1 MFDLFRSRATAV
13 RIMLGGLMLLVA
25 LSMVTYLIPG
35 SGLGTTGGESQIV
48 ANVGDR
54 AVTLNDLQQAIK
66 GQMRNQELPPEVTA
80 TLIPQFADSLITQ
93 YAVAYQAERLGF
105 RVSEADLAAEI
116 KRILPQLFQGNSYA
130 GDQAY
135 AAALS
140 ELNMTIPQ
148 FEAALTQ
155 QVLLNDL
162 QGLAGE
168 GVVVTQPELE
178 AAFRRMND
186 KVKIEFV
193 AVSPGQ
199 VASQISIKPEEIK
212 EYYDKNRAAFQVS
225 EKRSMEVLVIDQ
237 TKVSQSIAVSDEDLR
252 RLYDQNKDNFRVPD
266 RVSVRHILLKTTDVP
281 KEEAAKLKTKAEGLL
296 QQLKQGADFA
306 DLAKKNSEDPGSAAK
321 GGELG
326 WIVRGQ
332 TVKAFEDAAFSL
344 KPKDLSNVIT
354 TEYGFHILQV
364 LEKEQARLKTFEDV
378 KTQLADERKK
388 QAVFD
393 RMQELSDQARAALA
407 KDPKGA
413 DKIAAGLGLQL
424 VRLNKVGS
432 DDFNPEI
439 GVSSEFQNAV
449 SAARKGEVLSVAVNP
464 TRMAV
469 VVVTDVFP
477 AHPADLTEAERPI
490 REKLGTQKL
499 GQLIDARVNEV
510 LEKAKSLNGDL
521 KKTAQQSG
529 LELKTP
535 PEFTRDGSV
544 EGLGGANYVDQAFTA
559 PVGQVF
565 VSQKVNEQRF
575 ICRVVAR
582 TPADMSQLVAQ
593 RDTLLRQVKNTKA
606 RERLEILREGIRD
619 QLIKEGKIKIHQD
632 VINRLVSSYR
642 GS

>member
-13 RIMLGGLMLLVA
+13 RILLGGLLLLVA

-35 SGLGTTGGESQIV
+35 AGMGSSGGESQIV
-48 ANVGDR
+48 AQVADR
-54 AVTLNDLQQAIK
+54 AVTLNDLQKAIQ
-66 GQMRNQELPPEVTA
+66 GQLRNQQLPPEVA
-80 TLIPQFADSLITQ
+80 SALVPQFADTLITQ

-105 RVSEADLAAEI
+105 RVSETDLAAEI
-116 KRILPQLFQGNSYA
+116 RRMLPQLFEGGSYA

-135 AAALS
+135 AAALAQ
-140 ELNMTIPQ
+140 LNMTIPQ

-155 QVLLNDL
+155 QILLNDL
-162 QGLAGE
+162 QGLAAE
-168 GVVVTQPELE
+168 GIVVAQPELE
-178 AAFRRMND
+178 AAFRRQND

-193 AVSPGQ
+193 GVSPAQ

-225 EKRSMEVLVIDQ
+225 EKRSMEVLIIDQ
-237 TKVSQSIAVSDEDLR
+237 TKVAQSIAISDEDLR
-252 RLYDQNKDNFRVPD
+252 KLYDQNKDNFRVPE
-266 RVSVRHILLKTTDVP
+266 RVSVRHILLKTTGVP
-281 KEEAAKLKTKAEGLL
+281 KEEVAKIKTKAEGLL
-296 QQLKQGADFA
+296 QQLRQGADFN

-332 TVKAFEDAAFSL
+332 TVKAFEGAAFSL
-344 KPKDLSNVIT
+344 KPKEISNVIT
-354 TEYGFHILQV
+354 TEYGFHIVQV
-364 LEKEQARLKTFEDV
+364 MEKEQAHLTPFEEV

-413 DKIAAGLGLQL
+413 AKIAADMGLQL
-424 VRLNKVGS
+424 ARLDKVGS
-432 DDFNPEI
+432 EDFNPEI
-439 GVSSEFQNAV
+439 GTSSEFQNAV
-449 SAARKGEVLSVAVNP
+449 SALRKGEVTSVVVNP
-464 TRMAV
+464 TRLAV
-469 VVVTDVFP
+469 VVVTEVFP
-477 AHPADLTEAERPI
+477 AHPADVAEAEKQI

-499 GQLIDARVNEV
+499 GQLVDARVNEV

-521 KKTAQQSG
+521 KKAAQQSG

-535 PEFTRDGSV
+535 TETSIDGAV
-544 EGLGGANYVDQAFTA
+544 EGLGGATYIAQAFTL
-559 PVGQVF
+559 PVGQIF
-565 VSQKVNEQRF
+565 LSQKVNEQRF
-575 ICRVVAR
+575 ICKVVAR
-582 TPADMSQLVAQ
+582 IPADMSQFASQ
-593 RDTLLRQVKNTKA
+593 RDTLLQQVKNAKA
-606 RERLEILREGIRD
+606 RERMGLLQEGIRD

-632 VINRLVSSYR
+632 VIDRLITSYR